1 MTRVTLEAAGND
13 TLQEFLELTFIQWLW
28 VQVRAESHTLVQTPT
43 LWFQSFQ
50 GVNCLW
56 RISIIYTFQENYIS
70 RNMCIRVTKLGSTMQ
85 SHAALNMDAKCSEPS
100 SALTLSPTS
109 SEGALPVSQE
119 IWLRGGI
126 FCVPDSAGPVGH
138 TALPQVWCVGWDSIS
153 PKSAGTKNFL
163 PGLTSWIHANTG
175 LFRSWGARSRT
186 FCLVLV

>member
-28 VQVRAESHTLVQTPT
+28 VQVRAESHTVVQTPT

-70 RNMCIRVTKLGSTMQ
+70 RNMCIRVTKLGSTVQ

-100 SALTLSPTS
+100 SALTLSP
-109 SEGALPVSQE
+109 
-119 IWLRGGI
+119 
-126 FCVPDSAGPVGH
+126 H
-138 TALPQVWCVGWDSIS
+138 
-153 PKSAGTKNFL
+153 
-163 PGLTSWIHANTG
+163 
-175 LFRSWGARSRT
+175 LFRRSSACKSGNLAQGRDLLCAWLCWPCWT
-186 FCLVLV
+186 HSLAPGVMCGSGFHLPKVCCD